1 MELSLADVEK
11 SEDGISGI
19 KIGGVSDIGEGVSL
33 LLVIGFK
40 ELF

>member
-1 MELSLADVEK
+1 MNVKEG
-11 SEDGISGI
+11 EDGIGGI

-40 ELF
+40 EFF